1 MTFLIK
7 LLLVI
12 NVIILPYLYSNIKQI
27 IYITQQYCEDIQNFK
42 NITDNNEIIS
52 QTGQFYQKNIA
63 IIIYN
68 ILVLIIVIIQF
79 TYLLY
84 IIKYSFIKNRY
95 LIFITL
101 FAFILSVVLPLFLL
115 FSYFYKPEF
124 IGNIIFNTLKNIINK
139 ETYFLNYVGI
149 ISILSICYIL
159 GTSLYLFIFNKI
171 NYICIFKKNI

>member
-84 IIKYSFIKNRY
+84 IIKYSFINICEFY
-95 LIFITL
+95 LLLLINQKY
-101 FAFILSVVLPLFLL
+101 SQHFL
-115 FSYFYKPEF
+115 
-124 IGNIIFNTLKNIINK
+124 
-139 ETYFLNYVGI
+139 
-149 ISILSICYIL
+149 
-159 GTSLYLFIFNKI
+159 
-171 NYICIFKKNI
+171 